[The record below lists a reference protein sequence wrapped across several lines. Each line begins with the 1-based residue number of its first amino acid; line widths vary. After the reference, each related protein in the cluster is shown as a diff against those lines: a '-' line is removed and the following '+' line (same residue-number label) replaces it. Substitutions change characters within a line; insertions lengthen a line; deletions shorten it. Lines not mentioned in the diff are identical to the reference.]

1 VRRALQPRAAIAGAL
16 GAALLG
22 CTPPSVSPAGATAAG
37 ATAAGATA
45 AGATAVESGRS
56 ELLAGLVRAHAFD
69 PARFVTHAAH
79 VCSLRLDGAMF
90 PVVDLQ
96 EIVRGAQTPRGVNA
110 ILVLDA
116 ALRPVRRIEYTR
128 ERPLFCVDN
137 RLYVWGDLRI
147 DGVEG
152 EGDELTFTDGGRTL
166 ALRHVEANDTPAPSG
181 ASGPR
186 Q

>member
-1 VRRALQPRAAIAGAL
+1 MRRLLQPRHAIAAAL

-22 CTPPSVSPAGATAAG
+22 CTPPKVSAAG
-37 ATAAGATA
+37 ATSAGV
-45 AGATAVESGRS
+45 TAVESGRG
-56 ELLAGLVRAHAFD
+56 ELLASLARAHAFD
-69 PARFVTHAAH
+69 PARFVTHVAH
-79 VCSLRLDGAMF
+79 VCSLRLDGATF
-90 PVVDLQ
+90 PVVDVQ

-116 ALRPVRRIEYTR
+116 TLRPVRRIEYTR
-128 ERPLFCVDN
+128 ERPLFCLDN

-152 EGDELTFTDGGRTL
+152 EGNELAFTDGGRTL
-166 ALRHVEANDTPAPSG
+166 ALRHVEANDVPAPSG